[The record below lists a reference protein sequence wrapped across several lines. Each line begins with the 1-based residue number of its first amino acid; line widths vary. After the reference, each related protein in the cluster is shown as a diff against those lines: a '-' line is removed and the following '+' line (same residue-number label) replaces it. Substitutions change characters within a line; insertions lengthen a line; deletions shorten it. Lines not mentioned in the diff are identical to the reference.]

1 MILRDADSA
10 RNEIGK
16 CMPTEF
22 SRKLKR
28 GTKVLIS
35 SAFLAGDAI
44 WGGARRLLG
53 KKPHPSWTIL
63 YYHSIASEQRS
74 LFAKQMDLLL
84 RFTIPVSVTDRCS
97 TTTRAKRYSSITFDD
112 AFETVIDNAIPE
124 LRKRG
129 IPATIFVTSKVLGQ
143 PASWWSEDAPEA
155 RHRIMSAEQVRKL
168 PTDLISI
175 GSHTLTHP
183 MLTSLSERE
192 ARLELSA
199 SKAELEELLGREVP
213 LFSFP
218 FSAFNGQLVEWC
230 RQVGYNHIFAGQ
242 TVPSSAIANQ
252 KSVLRGRIG
261 VEPTDWTLEFCLK
274 ALGAYRWLPYAVSL
288 KRTILSN
295 GLVRS
300 ACVLLLG
307 AAATDKPVR

>member
-1 MILRDADSA
+1 
-10 RNEIGK
+10 
-16 CMPTEF
+16 MPTEL
-22 SRKLKR
+22 SKKLKR

-35 SAFLAGDAI
+35 AAFLAGDAI
-44 WGGARRLLG
+44 FGGARRLLG
-53 KKPHPSWTIL
+53 KKPHPSWTTL

-74 LFAKQMDLLL
+74 HFAKQLDLLL
-84 RFTIPVSVTDRCS
+84 RFTIPVSVTDCCS
-97 TTTRAKRYSSITFDD
+97 TTTGAKRYSSITFDD

-124 LRKRG
+124 LTKRR

-143 PASWWSEDAPEA
+143 PASWWPENAPEA
-155 RHRIMSAEQVRKL
+155 RHRIMSAEQVRGL

-192 ARLELSA
+192 ARRELSV
-199 SKAELEELLGREVP
+199 SKAELEELLGRKIP

-218 FSAFNGQLVEWC
+218 FSAFNEQLVDWC
-230 RQVGYNHIFAGQ
+230 REVGYDHIFAGQ
-242 TVPSSAIANQ
+242 TVPSNAIANQ
-252 KSVLRGRIG
+252 RSVLRGRIG
-261 VEPTDWTLEFCLK
+261 VEPSDWTLEFCLK

-288 KRTILSN
+288 KRIVLSN
-295 GLVRS
+295 SLVRN

-307 AAATDKPVR
+307 AVATDKSVR